1 MATLIICPTCG
12 TRYEIAAVIPPE
24 GRKVRCSKC
33 SHIWQ
38 ALPMPPMP
46 VTPVAAPPRREEPP
60 PPMPPEPPEAPD
72 FASYAPEPQPEPS
85 FSSSFEEVPAAP
97 PQEEPGLYP
106 PASNGRDTV
115 SYEGYAQDAE
125 FDESGDL
132 APDQPREGVGGVPP
146 ETAAQPEADM
156 FGEWDSAAPAEAPAM
171 PEAAPAPAPSAKS
184 GRGARM
190 GWLLLL
196 LLVLGLLGFVLLAPK
211 TVVAMLPGATRLY
224 AALGMPINTK
234 GLDFQGVTYGWS
246 QDGEETVLEIKGD
259 IINLTDAAVK
269 LPVVV
274 IVLLDE
280 TGKELSQYTTVA
292 REEPL
297 GAGEAAPFLAEIAS
311 PPAEVRKLK
320 VRFARAQ

>member
-1 MATLIICPTCG
+1 MATLIICPSCG

-46 VTPVAAPPRREEPP
+46 VTPVAAPLRREEPP
-60 PPMPPEPPEAPD
+60 PPMPPEPPETP
-72 FASYAPEPQPEPS
+72 ASYAPEPQPEPS
-85 FSSSFEEVPAAP
+85 FSSSFEEVPPAP

-106 PASNGRDTV
+106 PASNGRDMG
-115 SYEGYAQDAE
+115 SYEGHAQQDAE
-125 FDESGDL
+125 FDEGGDL
-132 APDQPREGVGGVPP
+132 APDQPSEGIGGVPP
-146 ETAAQPEADM
+146 EAAAQPEADM
-156 FGEWDSAAPAEAPAM
+156 FGEWDSAVPTEAPAM
-171 PEAAPAPAPSAKS
+171 QEAAPVSAPEAKS
-184 GRGARM
+184 GRGGKL

-196 LLVLGLLGFVLLAPK
+196 GFVLGLLGFVLMAPK
-211 TVVAMLPGATRLY
+211 SVVSMLPGATRLY

-246 QDGEETVLEIKGD
+246 QDGEETVLEVKGN

-280 TGKELSQYTTVA
+280 NGKELSQHTTVA
-292 REEPL
+292 REEPV
-297 GAGEAAPFLAEIAS
+297 GAGEVAPFLAEIAS